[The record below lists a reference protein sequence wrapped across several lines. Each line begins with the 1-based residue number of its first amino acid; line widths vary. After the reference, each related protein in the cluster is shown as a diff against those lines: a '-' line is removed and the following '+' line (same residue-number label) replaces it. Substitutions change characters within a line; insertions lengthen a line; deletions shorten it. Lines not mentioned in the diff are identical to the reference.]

1 MKFFR
6 LKLFAVLFLGIV
18 FYFVFVDSAKAEIL
32 WPDGAGNWSE
42 WQNTGGAGA
51 GVFGELDDYPAPDD
65 DTTYNKIGTALA
77 KQSYSLLNTN
87 KTTGTIR
94 NIKIWMR
101 AKSAGTA
108 DNIKVFF
115 RIGGAGGTDYFSDPI
130 AMTTGYV
137 DYYFQ
142 WNTNPQTTTAWTI
155 GDLNSLEAGFRLEG
169 GTSEH
174 RVTMIYAQVEY
185 DSEIKTSKYHVTQ
198 KLTPI
203 NDGQKINDE
212 FNFYIADDL
221 DEVKDAYI
229 EIKGLSM
236 PHNPL
241 YIDVSVDESGGSF
254 PIGSPRLKTYTIDAT
269 GRVMP
274 IKLIYDATDYFKTFV
289 TGPGNY
295 SRYFNLKVTGDS
307 VYVLN
312 AKLILTY
319 SWVKQPP
326 VTGAYKPYGD
336 LVSSTFDTGST
347 SGAAYNSILWK
358 GEIAQPVGTKV
369 KFQLAVSGCQN
380 GATNSPTCN
389 SGAWGSG
396 SNFIGGSDCDS
407 NNWWEPV
414 RNEPTETKC
423 YSQLNNKRYFRY
435 KIRLCSSDDCAT
447 SGNATPQVDDV
458 VINFSP

>member
-1 MKFFR
+1 MIFSH
-6 LKLFAVLFLGIV
+6 LKLLVVLFFGGVI
-18 FYFVFVDSAKAEIL
+18 FTIGANSAMAEIL
-32 WPDGAGNWSE
+32 SPDGAGNWSE

-51 GVFGELDDYPAPDD
+51 GVFGEVDDYPAPDD
-65 DTTYNKIGTALA
+65 DTAHNKTGTALA
-77 KQSYSLLNTN
+77 KQSYSLSNTN

-115 RIGGAGGTDYFSDPI
+115 RIGGGSGTDYFSDSI
-130 AMTTGYV
+130 AMTTGYA
-137 DYYFQ
+137 DYFYQ
-142 WNTNPQTTTAWTI
+142 WDTNPQTTTAWVI
-155 GDLNSLEAGFRLEG
+155 SDLNSLEAGFRLEG

-174 RVTMIYAQVEY
+174 RVTMMYAQVEY
-185 DSEIKTSKYHVTQ
+185 DSEINTSKYHVTQ
-198 KLTPI
+198 KLAPI
-203 NDGQKINDE
+203 YSGQKINDE
-212 FNFYIADDL
+212 FSFYIADDL

-229 EIKGLSM
+229 EIKGLAI

-295 SRYFNLKVTGDS
+295 GRYFNLKVTGDD

-312 AKLILTY
+312 AKLIITY
-319 SWVKQPP
+319 SWVNQPP

-336 LVSSTFDTGST
+336 LISSTFDTGST
-347 SGAAYNSILWK
+347 GGAAYNSILWK
-358 GEIAQPVGTKV
+358 SDTLQPAGTRV
-369 KFQLAVSGCQN
+369 KFQIA
-380 GATNSPTCN
+380 A
-389 SGAWGSG
+389 
-396 SNFIGGSDCDS
+396 SNNQAGPWNASDFIGGSACDS
-407 NNWWEPV
+407 NSWWEPENNV
-414 RNEPTETKC
+414 AQEIKC

-435 KIRLCSSDDCAT
+435 KIRLCSSNDCAT
-447 SGNATPQVDDV
+447 SGSATPQIDDV